1 MIMKLNKKYLKSL
14 ILETIEDE
22 EFRKET
28 IIKIKDQLTTGNL
41 EDIRGA
47 LALAENAMLDEAA
60 IIELKEAAIEA
71 LKRNPIK
78 ENVFYL
84 LELADEL
91 GRDLETESM
100 NILRSMLNSGDRQK
114 IKDGALIFGELYQSR
129 LWTTSMFYQIYF
141 IGENEEIL
149 KKLMHQ
155 FPNLNWTKP
164 PIQGMS
170 LTAKWIHPN
179 FLGWDYPTKTLN
191 GKPYAIME
199 LPK

>member
-1 MIMKLNKKYLKSL
+1 MKLTETKLKQL
-14 ILETIEDE
+14 ILEMMEDE
-22 EFRKET
+22 EFREET

-41 EDIRGA
+41 EDIRAA

-84 LELADEL
+84 LELAEEL
-91 GRDLETESM
+91 GRDPETETY
-100 NILRSMLNSGDRQK
+100 NILRWMLMSGDRQI
-114 IKDGALIFGELYQSR
+114 IKNGALIFGMLNQSR
-129 LWTTSMFYQIYF
+129 LWAVSMFYQVYF
-141 IGENEEIL
+141 IAENEEIL

-155 FPNLNWTKP
+155 FPNLNWTKHP
-164 PIQGMS
+164 FIGQ
-170 LTAKWIHPN
+170 WIHPD
-179 FLGWDYPTKTLN
+179 FKGWDSPTKTLN

-199 LPK
+199 LPR

>member
-1 MIMKLNKKYLKSL
+1 MKLNKKYLKSL

>member
-1 MIMKLNKKYLKSL
+1 MKLTEVKLKAL
-14 ILETIEDE
+14 ILEAMEDE
-22 EFRKET
+22 EFREET
-28 IIKIKDQLTTGNL
+28 IIKIKDQLTTGDL
-41 EDIRGA
+41 EDIRSA

-84 LELADEL
+84 LELAEEL
-91 GRDLETESM
+91 GRDPETETY
-100 NILRSMLNSGDRQK
+100 NILRWMLMSGNRQF
-114 IKDGALIFGELYQSR
+114 IKDGALIFGELHQSR
-129 LWTTSMFYQIYF
+129 LWATSMFYQIYF

-179 FLGWDYPTKTLN
+179 FLGWDAPTKTLN

-199 LPK
+199 LQR